1 MIDMGT
7 YTPKRNLYKPD
18 IGEKGWGDEVN
29 RNWDILDAHEH
40 ERSEITDFFA
50 SPFWDNIPDKPTE
63 FPPQPHTHEI
73 VDIIDLAD
81 KLAYHDTQISRIKKD
96 LLTVALNVMMN
107 KALVHAETKDF
118 YSIIADVIT
127 DEYPYGFKNT
137 FETVPFGVKFDN
149 DGGGTWTRAIK
160 IPLTTVP
167 SEYAQYKIVIQS
179 NTMQIYSADGTL
191 KADYGA
197 ETGVASDFWNNVKSD
212 GSDIRIADQNYS
224 QLYFWIEEFDYANKK
239 AVIWVKIP
247 ANTTELYIAYGN
259 ADALP
264 SAYNSGENT
273 FEFFDDFLSS
283 EGAPDTNIW
292 EVNNYGVESDT
303 ELYINQGGYIRT
315 KSAYDLTNKV
325 VETKTKQLAD
335 KTNLIALSTA
345 LDYATDPIRWIA
357 INRWDERS
365 SSYFVA
371 GVNIYGTENVVATN
385 KPLDN
390 QYHVFSIIV
399 TTSYIRFLID
409 YEKARDDISHSVTDL
424 SLYITAIRNWA
435 SASSTKAGVVDWVR
449 ILKLAD
455 PAEFGTA
462 EVIALTTTG
471 AFITVTFDFPEGVD
485 KLLITA
491 DTDAQAIYYSTDDG
505 QTWNA
510 IEPDT
515 ETPLPETA
523 YSVKWK
529 FEFATYVR
537 GYAFITW

>member
-1 MIDMGT
+1 MGT
-7 YTPKRNLYKPD
+7 YTPNYGLYKPD
-18 IGEKGWGDEVN
+18 IGEKGWGDKVN
-29 RNWDILDAHEH
+29 ANFDTIDSVMHEN
-40 ERSEITDFFA
+40 RS
-50 SPFWDNIPDKPTE
+50 
-63 FPPQPHTHEI
+63 
-73 VDIIDLAD
+73 
-81 KLAYHDTQISRIKKD
+81 QISRIKKD
-96 LLTVALNVMMN
+96 MLTIALNVMMN
-107 KALVHAETKDF
+107 KALLHAETKDF

-127 DEYPYGFKNT
+127 DEYPNGFKNT

-149 DGGGTWTRAIK
+149 DGGGTWVGAIK
-160 IPLTTVP
+160 ITLTTVP
-167 SEYAQYKIVIQS
+167 SEYAQYRIVIQS
-179 NTMQIYSADGTL
+179 NTMQIYAADGTL

-224 QLYFWIEEFDYANKK
+224 QLYFWIEEFDYSGKY

-247 ANTTELYIAYGN
+247 ANTTELYIVYGN
-259 ADALP
+259 PDALP
-264 SAYNSGENT
+264 SAYNSGKNT

-325 VETKTKQLAD
+325 VETKTKQLVNL
-335 KTNLIALSTA
+335 TNLIVLSNGA
-345 LDYATDPIRWIA
+345 DYATNPIQWIA
-357 INRWDERS
+357 INRHDEKS
-365 SSYFVA
+365 STYFVA
-371 GVNIYGTENVVATN
+371 GANINGTSNVVATN

-390 QYHVFSIIV
+390 QYHVFGIIV

-409 YEKARDDISHSVTDL
+409 YEKARDDISHSVTNL
-424 SLYITAIRNWA
+424 NLYITAIRNWA

-449 ILKLAD
+449 VLKLAD
-455 PAEFGTA
+455 PAEFGDA
-462 EVIALTTTG
+462 EVITLVTTG
-471 AFITVTFDFPEGVD
+471 DFITVTFDFPEGVD
-485 KLLITA
+485 KLLITV
-491 DTDAQAIYYSTDDG
+491 DTDAQAVYYSTDDG
-505 QTWNA
+505 QTWNP
-510 IEPDT
+510 ITPDE